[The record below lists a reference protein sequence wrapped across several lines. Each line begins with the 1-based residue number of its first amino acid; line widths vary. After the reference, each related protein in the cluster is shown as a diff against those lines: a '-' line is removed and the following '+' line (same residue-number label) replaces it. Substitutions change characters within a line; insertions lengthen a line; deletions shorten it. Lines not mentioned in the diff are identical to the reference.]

1 MLRAYKHRVKS
12 VQRGLA
18 VQQNLLQTGADFDVF
33 VGEAGEDGSA
43 LGAFRGG
50 HDHAIGF
57 HATEFAGRE
66 VDHDGDF
73 AADQFF
79 RLVVLR
85 DAGANLA
92 NLGADVNGELQQLVR
107 ANDAF
112 GGLDLPNAHLDFG
125 EVLDADFFGC
135 GRGCGSSSAASSW
148 SAYSHG
154 TRRPTSPPS

>member
-1 MLRAYKHRVKS
+1 MLRTDKHKVKS
-12 VQRGLA
+12 VQPGLA
-18 VQQNLLQTGADFDVF
+18 VLQNLLQTGADFDVF
-33 VGEAGEDGSA
+33 VGETGEDGSA
-43 LGAFRGG
+43 FGAYRGG

-107 ANDAF
+107 ANHAF
-112 GGLDLPNAHLDFG
+112 GGLYLPNSHLAFA
-125 EVLDADFFGC
+125 EVLHSDFFGC
-135 GRGCGSSSAASSW
+135 
-148 SAYSHG
+148 
-154 TRRPTSPPS
+154 